1 MRCPQCGQVCLDEEL
16 IEGRMSEVERL
27 MEDK

>member
-1 MRCPQCGQVCLDEEL
+1 MRCPQCGQVCLDEAL
-16 IEGRMSEVERL
+16 ITGRMREVERL